1 MILSFATSPP
11 LPHNQYDLA
20 TTYIGEEKGEC
31 SLATLKDLIR
41 GNDLIVAPV
50 VCNPIMAR
58 MAEDAGFKA
67 IYLSGGTLGWV
78 KCVTEANLT
87 LPEMA
92 EVAVDIRAA
101 CKLPLV
107 LDAGGGWGDPVH
119 VHRTIALAEAA
130 GFAAIEIEDQLL
142 PRRVEHHVGI
152 DHLVPTE
159 FFLQKLKEAIAART
173 DPNLVIIARTNARR
187 AGGIE
192 EAIRR
197 GEAFAKAGADM
208 VFCFTRNPDEVRMVG
223 ERVPPPLMTFA
234 PVDGFATSALSQRD
248 YAALG
253 FRLAASSGTAFAAM
267 YKAVRQSYECLAQ
280 DKPDPFLGPGG
291 GDAMMKAAQATC
303 GLERLLEIER
313 RTMKG

>member
-1 MILSFATSPP
+1 M
-11 LPHNQYDLA
+11 Q
-20 TTYIGEEKGEC
+20 K
-31 SLATLKDLIR
+31 LKDLIR

-58 MAEDAGFKA
+58 MAEEAGFKA

-78 KCVTEANLT
+78 KCITEANISVS
-87 LPEMA
+87 EMA
-92 EVAVDIRAA
+92 EIAVDIRAA

-119 VHRTIALAEAA
+119 IHRTIALAEAA
-130 GFAAIEIEDQLL
+130 GFQAIEIEDQLL

-159 FFLQKLKEAIAART
+159 FFVQKLKEALAART
-173 DPNLVIIARTNARR
+173 DPDLVIVARTNARR

-197 GEAFAKAGADM
+197 GVAFAEAGADM
-208 VFCFTRNPDEVRMVG
+208 VFCFTRNPEEVRMVG
-223 ERVPPPLMTFA
+223 ERVPHPLMTFA
-234 PVDGFATSALSQRD
+234 PVDGFASSKLSQRD
-248 YAALG
+248 FASLG

-267 YKAVRQSYECLAQ
+267 YKAVKQSYECLAQ
-280 DKPDPFLGPGG
+280 DKPDPFLGAGG
-291 GDAMMKAAQATC
+291 GDAEGRAGDLRPRSPAGDRASDDEGLMK
-303 GLERLLEIER
+303 E
-313 RTMKG
+313 

>member
-1 MILSFATSPP
+1 L
-11 LPHNQYDLA
+11 Q
-20 TTYIGEEKGEC
+20 K
-31 SLATLKDLIR
+31 LKDLIA
-41 GNDLIVAPV
+41 GNELIVAPV
-50 VCNPIMAR
+50 VFNPIMAK
-58 MAEDAGFKA
+58 MAAEAGFKA

-92 EVAVDIRAA
+92 DVAVDMRAA
-101 CKLPLV
+101 CKLPIV

-119 VHRTIALAEAA
+119 VHRTVALAEAA
-130 GFAAIEIEDQLL
+130 GFEAIEIEDQLL

-159 FFLQKLKEAIAART
+159 FFVQKLKEALAART
-173 DPNLVIIARTNARR
+173 NPDLVIVARTNARR
-187 AGGIE
+187 APGGIE

-197 GEAFAKAGADM
+197 GVAFAEAGADM
-208 VFCFTRNPDEVRMVG
+208 VFCFTRNPEEVRMVG

-234 PVDGFATSALSQRD
+234 PVDGFATSKLSRAD
-248 YAALG
+248 LAKLG

-267 YKAVRQSYECLAQ
+267 YKAVKQSYECLAQ

-291 GDAMMKAAQATC
+291 GDAMMKAAQNTC
-303 GLERLLEIER
+303 ELPRLLEIER
-313 RTMKG
+313 RTMKGAG

>member
-1 MILSFATSPP
+1 
-11 LPHNQYDLA
+11 
-20 TTYIGEEKGEC
+20 
-31 SLATLKDLIR
+31 
-41 GNDLIVAPV
+41 
-50 VCNPIMAR
+50 
-58 MAEDAGFKA
+58 
-67 IYLSGGTLGWV
+67 V
-78 KCVTEANLT
+78 KNVTEANLT

-92 EVAVDIRAA
+92 DVAVDIRAC

-107 LDAGGGWGDPVH
+107 HDAGGGWGDPVH
-119 VHRTIALAEAA
+119 IHRTVALAEAA

-159 FFLQKLKEAIAART
+159 FFVAKLKEALAART

-187 AGGIE
+187 TGGID

-197 GEAFAKAGADM
+197 SEAFAEAGADM
-208 VFCFTRNPDEVRMVG
+208 VFCFTRDPEEVRKVG

-234 PVDGFATSALSQRD
+234 PVDGFATSKLSRAD
-248 YAALG
+248 YAKLG

-267 YKAVRQSYECLAQ
+267 YKAARQSYECLAN
-280 DKPDPFLGPGG
+280 DTMDPFLGPGG
-291 GDAMMKAAQATC
+291 GDAMMKAAQKTC
-303 GLERLLEIER
+303 GLDRLLEIER